1 MIVKHTKEDDY
12 SQYANEKTKVLL
24 WISSKDEAAQLKALT
39 PVVLN
44 LKRGAVRRA
53 AEAEQ
58 KECKDEGGLK
68 GMAVPS
74 HWDIWEREAKSSFG
88 SIEEWGPNAGWK
100 WVVMSLLLP
109 LNLNHHPSGDAL

>member
-1 MIVKHTKEDDY
+1 MIIANMLMRKRRFCCESVPKMRRSTVKGSDTRG
-12 SQYANEKTKVLL
+12 
-24 WISSKDEAAQLKALT
+24 
-39 PVVLN
+39 

-74 HWDIWEREAKSSFG
+74 H
-88 SIEEWGPNAGWK
+88 
-100 WVVMSLLLP
+100 
-109 LNLNHHPSGDAL
+109 